1 MHRTTVPFAEIVE
14 MSDIVGL
21 VVQQFELVLK
31 GWIEA
36 DRHRLGAE
44 FDRQASEM
52 GQALAVL
59 MTAIDGEIAATDIWV
74 ASPAQIADRRDL
86 LTARRNIESVSK
98 SPRPGRRLLQACSR
112 SIEPAARRLPT
123 VAQIAGSRMSAPHPR
138 GATRRWAHAKDM
150 VETSMSVGL
159 SLARPYKQS

>member
-1 MHRTTVPFAEIVE
+1 MGRQVHRTTVPFAEIVE

-86 LTARRNIESVSK
+86 LTARRNIESVSNLLDRVVACSK
-98 SPRPGRRLLQACSR
+98 PVLDRSRRRPDGYRPSPR
-112 SIEPAARRLPT
+112 
-123 VAQIAGSRMSAPHPR
+123 
-138 GATRRWAHAKDM
+138 
-150 VETSMSVGL
+150 
-159 SLARPYKQS
+159 

>member
-1 MHRTTVPFAEIVE
+1 

-44 FDRQASEM
+44 FDRQACEM

-59 MTAIDGEIAATDIWV
+59 MTAIDHEIAATDIWI

-86 LTARRNIESVSK
+86 LAARRNIESVSN
-98 SPRPGRRLLQACSR
+98 LLDRVIACSR
-112 SIEPAARRLPT
+112 PVLDRSGGE
-123 VAQIAGSRMSAPHPR
+123 VGGYQSAPR
-138 GATRRWAHAKDM
+138 
-150 VETSMSVGL
+150 
-159 SLARPYKQS
+159 